1 MLEFYNTLIQN
12 GSSEPLVTKSLHR
25 DINILTLNGQK
36 FIQKSSRVRLDK
48 EFSLMQ
54 SFNRPEIGKVLYLIS
69 PLSYIME
76 YYPKGNLN
84 IDNPIEEKTAKSYFK
99 QICKCIEILHSNN
112 IVHLDI
118 RLCNFVLGDDEII
131 KIIDFG
137 HSTDDNC
144 DNIHHEMGSIK
155 YNSPERY
162 LDCYN
167 GYKADIF
174 SLGVCIFRM
183 LTGSYPFPN
192 TKEACPHYRLFKNSP
207 ENYWKRFSVHL
218 KKHNKKIDLS
228 ENTLDLIFWMLENN
242 PNDRPNIHQVLSHN
256 FFIS

>member
-1 MLEFYNTLIQN
+1 MSEFYNTLLQN
-12 GSSEPLVTKSLHR
+12 GHSEPLSIKGPQHN
-25 DINILTLNGQK
+25 INLLTLNGRK

-54 SFNRPEIGKVLYLIS
+54 SFDRPEIGKVLHLIS
-69 PLSYIME
+69 LFSYIME

-84 IDNPIEEKTAKSYFK
+84 INNPIDEITAKSYFK
-99 QICKCIEILHSNN
+99 HMCKSIETLHSNN
-112 IVHLDI
+112 TVHLDI
-118 RLCNFVLGDDEII
+118 RLCNFVLGDDNII
-131 KIIDFG
+131 KLIDFG

-144 DNIHHEMGSIK
+144 ENIPNEMGSIK

-162 LDCYN
+162 GNSYN

-174 SLGVCIFRM
+174 SLGVCLFRM
-183 LTGSYPFPN
+183 LTGDYPFPN
-192 TKEACPHYRLFKNSP
+192 TKETCPHYRLFKNSP

-218 KKHNKKIDLS
+218 KKHNKKIDLT
-228 ENTLDLIFWMLENN
+228 EDALDLMFWMLEDN
-242 PNDRPNIHQVLSHN
+242 PNDRPDIIQVLSHS